1 MAQFPTTDIF
11 YRAANEKSI
20 PQLANIRARNS
31 GTEEHWNQRIAG
43 YINGTHN
50 PQQSLEVRII
60 YAAFQNENIVGFIAG
75 HLSRRF
81 GCDGELQWIDVVE
94 ERRRQGIGSTLVRC
108 LATWFTT
115 QNAYKI
121 CVDPGN
127 DNTRKFYESTGAVE
141 LNQHWMYWE
150 DISAIL

>member
-1 MAQFPTTDIF
+1 MAQLPTTDIF
-11 YRAANEKSI
+11 YRAATEENI

-31 GTEEHWNQRIAG
+31 GTEVYWKQRITG

-50 PQQSLEVRII
+50 PRQSLKVRIV
-60 YAAFQNENIVGFIAG
+60 YAAFQNENIVGFVAG
-75 HLSRRF
+75 HLSHRF
-81 GCDGELQWIDVVE
+81 NCDGELQWIDVLV
-94 ERRRQGIGSTLVRC
+94 ERRRQRIGSTLIRC
-108 LATWFTT
+108 LAKWFIT

-127 DNTRKFYESTGAVE
+127 DDARKFYDSNGAAQ